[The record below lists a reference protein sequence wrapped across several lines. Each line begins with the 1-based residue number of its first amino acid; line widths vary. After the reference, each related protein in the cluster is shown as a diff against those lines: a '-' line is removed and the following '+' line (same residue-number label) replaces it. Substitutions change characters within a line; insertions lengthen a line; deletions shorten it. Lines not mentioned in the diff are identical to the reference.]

1 MQRTRKKRHGKR
13 LSRRIALK
21 ALPGRRALGAAGI
34 ALVVS
39 CIGTALASSLPLPVH
54 PPANMSAEAA
64 SHASVLAMKTLPR
77 HKPAV
82 QALEEGAAEAA
93 TRLPGGFHQKAPS
106 LFQRVMGHLGSGV
119 HLSDDDAARYAH
131 IFAFQDVGDFAKAN
145 AEIEKLTDFRLMG
158 HVLFQR
164 YMSDGYTSSY
174 AELSDWMKRYGGLP
188 DAQKIYELA
197 LRKRP
202 KNAAYPAKPHTGRG
216 IYSQYDFDVGQLAQ
230 PYIATRRHS
239 ARQRQIIHLIDRL
252 VPSSPTAALRHL
264 ETQEAKDLFNNA
276 EYDSM
281 RADIAASYFY
291 NGKVD
296 KALELASASAA
307 RSGKDV
313 PLAGWIAGLA
323 SWREGQYANAA
334 AYFTSAA
341 NSSRISAW
349 MCAAAS
355 HWAARSYL
363 RSHQPEKVSYWLHR
377 SAEYPRTFYGII
389 SMKVLG
395 MEQARFNWNV
405 PDAPARRLREL
416 AALPAGRR
424 AIALIDAERPDLA
437 EEELRQI
444 NPGDDYDLQAAM
456 IALASEKGMPDL
468 ALRLGSTFR
477 RPDGGLYDA
486 ALYPDA
492 PWEPA
497 KGFAVD
503 KALVYAFI
511 RQESKFDPDAANR
524 SSGAQGLMQLMPA
537 TARHVSRVHGED
549 ISHDRLQDPVLNID
563 LGQKYLKEL
572 LGNEYVDNNLFKLA
586 VAYNAGP
593 GKLARWEQNA
603 HYDADPLM
611 FIESIPVAE
620 TRIFVERVMANFW
633 IYRLKYDQ
641 DTASLDRVAEGDWP
655 VYAAQDNRRLL
666 SMADASVFFSH

>member
-1 MQRTRKKRHGKR
+1 LQNSQAKKQGQREAR
-13 LSRRIALK
+13 LRYM
-21 ALPGRRALGAAGI
+21 PGRRAWGGAGLV
-34 ALVVS
+34 LVVS
-39 CIGTALASSLPLPVH
+39 CIGTALAATLPLPAH
-54 PPANMSAEAA
+54 KPAANTLSSPTLVAA
-64 SHASVLAMKTLPR
+64 VETLPR
-77 HKPAV
+77 HKPDTAV
-82 QALEEGAAEAA
+82 LAQGAAEAA
-93 TRLPGGFHQKAPS
+93 ARLPQEQPRRKEPS
-106 LFQRVMGHLGSGV
+106 LFQRVLGHLGSGV

-131 IFAFQDVGDFAKAN
+131 IFAFQDVGDFAKAD
-145 AEIEKLTDFRLMG
+145 AEIEKLSDFRLMG

-164 YMSDGYTSSY
+164 YMSSHYVADY
-174 AELSDWMKRYGGLP
+174 AELADWMKRYGDRP
-188 DAQKIYELA
+188 DAQKIYDLA

-202 KNAAYPAKPHTGRG
+202 KNAAMPAKPHTGRG
-216 IYSQYDFDVGQLAQ
+216 IYGQYDFDVGQLAQ
-230 PYIATRRHS
+230 PYVAERRHS
-239 ARQRQIIHLIDRL
+239 ARQRQIMHAIDRL
-252 VPSSPTAALRHL
+252 VSGSPTAALAHL
-264 ETQEAKDLFNNA
+264 ETEEAQSLFNNT

-291 NGKVD
+291 NGKID
-296 KALELASASAA
+296 QALALSSASAR
-307 RSGKDV
+307 RSGAEV

-323 SWREGQYANAA
+323 AWREGQYADAA
-334 AYFTSAA
+334 TYFTGAA
-341 NSSRISAW
+341 NSDRISAW

-363 RSHQPEKVSYWLHR
+363 RSHQPQKVSYWLHR

-395 MEQARFNWNV
+395 MEQARFNWSV
-405 PDAPARRLREL
+405 PEASDRRLRQL
-416 AALPAGRR
+416 GALPAGRR
-424 AIALIDAERPDLA
+424 AIGLIDAERPDLA

-456 IALASEKGMPDL
+456 IALAGDKGMPDL

-486 ALYPDA
+486 ALYPDT
-492 PWEPA
+492 PWEPT
-497 KGFAVD
+497 KGFSVD

-511 RQESKFDPDAANR
+511 RQESKFDPNAVNR
-524 SSGAQGLMQLMPA
+524 SSGAQGLMQLMPG
-537 TARHVSRVHGED
+537 TARHVARAHGED

-572 LGNEYVDNNLFKLA
+572 LGNEYVQKNLFKLA

-603 HYDADPLM
+603 HYNDDPLM

-641 DTASLDRVAEGDWP
+641 DSESLDKVAEGDWP
-655 VYAAQDNRRLL
+655 VYTAQDNHRLL
-666 SMADASVFFSH
+666 SLADASAFFAH